1 MLLPDFTERGRAILP
16 LIAAGANNQ
25 EIAQHLAISNQR
37 VSNLIS
43 NIGEKSQV
51 AGRAQTFVKAQK
63 TGVGES

>member
-43 NIGEKSQV
+43 NIVGKSQV

>member
-25 EIAQHLAISNQR
+25 EIAQRLAISNQR